1 MGKVIPRFSIKNI
14 NKIDDYERFYHSK
27 AYLKKKSGKLTFFK
41 NEVDETKKLAK
52 KSGYTKFNKFV
63 EHRKEWHEMKRK
75 IPIKYLEAIGVKLN
89 VLKFTIELD
98 QKEFKEVLKID
109 FKPRYAAIKFH
120 PMAYE
125 TYEFPP
131 DTSEKKAIEIMQEYA
146 KKEKRECIINYP
158 GIKIIFI
165 EQDASVHQIYFKP
178 DININSEYV
187 YPAKD
192 GEGVGKV
199 TLK

>member
-1 MGKVIPRFSIKNI
+1 MGKVIPQFSIRNI

-27 AYLKKKSGKLTFFK
+27 AYLK
-41 NEVDETKKLAK
+41 K

-109 FKPRYAAIKFH
+109 FKPRYAAIKFN

-131 DTSEKKAIEIMQEYA
+131 DTYEKKAIEIMREYA
-146 KKEKRECIINYP
+146 KKEEREGIITYP
-158 GIKIIFI
+158 K
-165 EQDASVHQIYFKP
+165 
-178 DININSEYV
+178 
-187 YPAKD
+187 KD
-192 GEGVGKV
+192 YDFS
-199 TLK
+199 

>member
-1 MGKVIPRFSIKNI
+1 MGKVIPHFSIKNI

-41 NEVDETKKLAK
+41 DEVDEIKKLAK
-52 KSGYTKFNKFV
+52 DSGYTKFNKFV

-75 IPIKYLEAIGVKLN
+75 IPIKYLEAIGVKLD

-120 PMAYE
+120 PIAYK

-146 KKEKRECIINYP
+146 KKEERECIINYP
-158 GIKIIFI
+158 DIKIIFI
-165 EQDASVHQIYFKP
+165 EPDARVHQIYFKP
-178 DININSEYV
+178 DINIDNEYV